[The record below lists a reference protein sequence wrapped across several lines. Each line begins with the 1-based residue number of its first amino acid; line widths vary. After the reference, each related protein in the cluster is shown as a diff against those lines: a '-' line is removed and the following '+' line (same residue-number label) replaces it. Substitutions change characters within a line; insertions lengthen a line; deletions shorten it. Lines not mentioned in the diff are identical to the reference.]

1 MIKLKI
7 VENDGYA
14 NYTVEDNDG
23 KKYEVNIN
31 FMNMEKPKVGTIIY
45 IDESVLA
52 ENVSLNY
59 GKPDGDLVEEKELMI
74 VVQGE
79 EKTYLKRYYG

>member
-1 MIKLKI
+1 MIILKV
-7 VENDGYA
+7 VEKDEYA
-14 NYTVEDNDG
+14 NYILKDNDG

-45 IDESVLA
+45 IDELVLA

-59 GKPDGDLVEEKELMI
+59 GKPDGDLTEEKELMI
-74 VVQGE
+74 IVQGE
-79 EKTYLKRYYG
+79 EKIYLKRYYG

>member
-7 VENDGYA
+7 VEKDEYA
-14 NYTVEDNDG
+14 NYILEDNEG

-31 FMNMEKPKVGTIIY
+31 FMNLEKPKVGTIIY

-59 GKPDGDLVEEKELMI
+59 GKPDGDLTEEKELMI
-74 VVQGE
+74 ITYGGE
-79 EKTYLKRYYG
+79 KIYLKRYYG

>member
-7 VENDGYA
+7 VENDEYA
-14 NYTVEDNDG
+14 NYILKDNDG

-31 FMNMEKPKVGTIIY
+31 FMNMKKPKVGTIIY

>member
-14 NYTVEDNDG
+14 NYILKDNDG

-31 FMNMEKPKVGTIIY
+31 FMNMKKPKVGTIIY

-59 GKPDGDLVEEKELMI
+59 GKPDGYLVEEKKLMTI
-74 VVQGE
+74 VYGGE
-79 EKTYLKRYYG
+79 KIYLQRYYG